1 MVNYAKDFIARSSS
15 QGFRVLLMGM
25 RVLSEGELSDFEEE
39 IKEAEADVIN
49 RE

>member
-1 MVNYAKDFIARSSS
+1 MVNCAKDFIARSSS